1 MGHSVL
7 ISVEFPKLPPK
18 CAVCGEFGHLRLR
31 CPGPTVVKVPNVGAI
46 SSSSQLP
53 PVEITP
59 QAPVAGKTSRKIFS
73 SDPPNKLSRSL
84 SLPHIPAASE
94 SKEDS
99 DISSTHGWTRV
110 IHRSKP
116 PKGTSASGSGPSK
129 KKTSSA
135 PLLNSHFAAEEEV
148 IQKAQAILRNRL
160 SALES
165 KPPEGSTSGSRKH
178 ARRRLRQKIYLLTSS
193 SSENHVDS

>member
-1 MGHSVL
+1 MF
-7 ISVEFPKLPPK
+7 EPP
-18 CAVCGEFGHLRLR
+18 
-31 CPGPTVVKVPNVGAI
+31 P
-46 SSSSQLP
+46 
-53 PVEITP
+53 
-59 QAPVAGKTSRKIFS
+59 APLQQNLETSRKIFS

-116 PKGTSASGSGPSK
+116 SKGSLVSGSGPSK
-129 KKTSSA
+129 KKKSSA

-193 SSENHVDS
+193 SSENHVDSEASTSVPSFAPASAGQAPRCFVQSGEA

>member
-1 MGHSVL
+1 MI
-7 ISVEFPKLPPK
+7 ISLL
-18 CAVCGEFGHLRLR
+18 LRITYVDSRILFEVY
-31 CPGPTVVKVPNVGAI
+31 TYD
-46 SSSSQLP
+46 SSSLVFIPSYLTFALFILQ
-53 PVEITP
+53 VN
-59 QAPVAGKTSRKIFS
+59 
-73 SDPPNKLSRSL
+73 DNLS
-84 SLPHIPAASE
+84 SE
-94 SKEDS
+94 SK
-99 DISSTHGWTRV
+99 T
-110 IHRSKP
+110 

-193 SSENHVDS
+193 SSENHVDSEASTSVPSFAPASAGQAPRCFVQSGEA